1 MKITNKFM
9 VYAMLAL
16 MVLLCI
22 SASSAAEPLS
32 DDLGAYVS
40 NDTVSVSEDT
50 YVVDANG
57 GGDYETSSADS
68 DAAGGKTVFTENGK
82 NTDLLTSTNSVNL
95 VGDDELTNVVTNA
108 TFYSYFDK
116 DGFLLDSIKFNNLT
130 FKGTFSNVSD
140 YIILNKSIAIAGD
153 EAVLNNIAFVISSE
167 NVELDGLTLVSNNSL
182 GDLISVGA
190 SNTILSNLDITYIV
204 DDEMANAIS
213 VSGRGT
219 ISNVTI
225 KNNKIYF
232 ESQVK
237 DDEEL
242 TTAIN
247 LNDVENVVVD
257 GNDITAEIPGLTVN
271 TYDYTYFMM
280 GLCYVNPVRIY
291 EGSGVNFTNNKVD
304 VKVNSYDSSY
314 PTVQALYIVG
324 SDDVSIK
331 GNNITMRDTLT
342 PAGTAIYLYA
352 VECGF
357 SSEISFVENDFD
369 ILTTGG
375 KSGAGSAYALQIA
388 TSDAEVIGNNITC
401 DSNGPNLGIYLPYGM
416 GPAKDLVVKENFINV
431 TGLAE
436 GTSSYA
442 LVSGIEVQTGYATIY
457 NNTIYSMNKV
467 GANDRY
473 PISAVSAVQYSAS
486 TLSFDIQ
493 DNEIYTNGKY
503 AVDIRYKVQNANVI
517 GNYLTANTL
526 KGDDAAYI
534 RSGENVVENNTP
546 VIGIV
551 TNKTFFNFFDDSGVL
566 KDNKDYYGLTFEGN
580 FSDLVDTIVFNR
592 PFKVFGNN
600 TVLNNIAVRIEADD
614 VELSGFNI
622 TADKEFA
629 ENNGAAIYATGSN
642 IEIDDVVVNYN
653 APDAVE
659 AIGIYANAAD
669 NFALSSSKIMFVSA
683 NPGSKHHYGLEIRDS
698 NNVLLIN
705 NEINATL
712 PAVGVDY
719 MATGIDTDLVLAVG
733 IQGGENITFISN
745 DVNVNTNGG
754 IGDYP
759 TVDAVMIHGSNN
771 VSVIL
776 NKISHIDTTTSDI
789 SRFYYALDL
798 YSLNATVENNNIF
811 VNTTAGADGAGTAY
825 PIQLTGP
832 ATVTVKNNNL
842 TSMSKGANSG
852 IYAAN
857 WNGPT
862 TLIAEDNTIN
872 VTGYATSGSYSLVS
886 GIEAEI
892 DVLNAYNNTIT
903 VNNLADY
910 DDANQVYG
918 ISMVS
923 SYMQGTAVADI
934 NNNIIN
940 VDGKYA
946 VYYIKAINTN
956 VTYNSLYAHELAG
969 DDAAIINDG
978 ENNIIENNQPPY
990 HFEVIIDANG
1000 TWIGNNNI
1008 VKVTVTNATGA
1019 LGTGKVSFKIANT
1032 LFTVELVDGQASYE
1046 IPAGLLVV
1054 GENNVT
1060 VDYESN
1066 NTAYRDSSATA
1077 KFQVVDGVVT
1087 QDNYMVYFNQA
1098 DNGKLF
1104 DYVPEGVTLDFQG
1117 SIINPDQANV
1127 IQMNVNKPVNIISS
1141 TQDAYIDLNTT
1152 AGSLLGESPGNS
1164 FSVTRGG
1171 SKSNVTGIFFHNT
1184 QIWISNTTDVVL
1196 DNISVVVEDQR
1207 VGSGVGATSI
1217 RDNSSNVVLKNS
1229 YLYTKNNSGSTTFTM
1244 SWTTNCTI
1252 DNCTVKAE
1260 GNVGNLIYLNV
1271 YNIVGAPTGVPLNNN
1286 NTVSNNRIYGKE
1298 GSGISIGLMIE
1309 GTGNLIVNNT
1319 LYKSSISTSFGAQ
1332 KPADNIY
1339 AGNTLTEGG
1348 SLTAQA
1354 NSIVYDNNVTGSL
1367 TAGANS
1373 QAFDNIVG
1381 KSMTVTAGATAYNN
1395 TVATSMSV
1403 AAASTAYGNSIG
1415 TSMTVAKDAVV
1426 YENTIGTTVSIN
1438 GANAIVTDNIIGSTV
1453 TVAKAATNTTFV
1465 GNDIEGVL
1473 TVNSNDN
1480 NIKENNITVTGQ
1492 YAIDLKTATGNN
1504 VTDNYLTAEL
1514 YKGDAAVK
1522 YSGENLVENNI
1533 PAISMDVIADSVWI
1547 GSNGTVVVSVV
1558 NGTGNV
1564 TIKVNDK
1571 DYVVELDENGTA
1583 TKVVPAEDL
1592 VVGGNN
1598 VTVTYET
1605 EGYLPVTIETAL
1617 GVLDGVVT
1625 NVTYEFYFDD
1635 SGYLVD
1641 LVPENTTLDFQGL
1654 FLGKFPV
1661 YIDKAINVISSTG
1674 DALFDAGDTYAG
1686 NAINSF
1692 NIIAGGD
1699 NTNITGLD
1707 FINYCLYIKGASNV
1721 TVDNIS
1727 IVANKRGVGSG
1738 TGFLSIHT
1746 GAYNTLVKNS
1756 YFENGGTGSSLL
1768 VLGKGGAYAVFDHNV
1783 FNITGSSGNILSANQ
1798 FVGKGD
1804 APEHVSYTNNVL
1816 YNSQPGSP
1824 FCYAMTVSGSGNLLE
1839 NNTIYHNG
1847 SGILNQYGAS
1857 SSGNVYR
1864 NNTLYGNTNFNP
1876 SANSIVENNKI
1887 YATTN
1892 IAANTTATGNTFV
1905 NVAISGTNTT
1915 FENNIVNGTVTVNGN
1930 DNNILGN
1937 DITSTGDYA
1946 VDLKSTT
1953 GNLVTGNYLTAELY
1967 KGDAA
1972 VKYGGENNTVENNY
1986 PAISIDVVAD
1996 SVWIGSNGTV
2006 VVSVVNGTGNVT
2018 IKVNDKEYV
2027 VELDENGTCSQA
2039 VPAEDLVV
2047 GGNNVTV
2054 TYETE
2059 GFLPVTIETALGVLD
2074 GVITNATYQFYFDE
2088 RGNLA
2093 PAVPNDTTLDFQ
2105 GLFLGKF
2112 PVYIDKSVNVVSSTG
2127 DALFDCGDAFLGNT
2141 INSFNIIAGADNTNI
2156 TGLQFANCCLYIK
2169 GASNVTVD
2177 DIIMVADKRG
2187 VGSGTGF
2194 LSIHSE
2200 AYYTTVKNSYFEN
2213 GGTGSS
2219 VVVLGKGG
2227 KYATFDNNVFN
2238 IVGSSGNV
2246 LSSNIFVGAGD
2257 NPEFVNYTNNIIT
2270 SQVAG
2275 SSFMYGITV
2284 CGQGNIIEN
2293 NSLLNFKGNAIVN
2306 QFGATSTK
2314 NIYRNNTITGGG
2326 SMLIGT
2332 YSLVENNNV
2341 AEGTL
2346 TVTEGSTFANNTAK
2360 SVTISG
2366 KNVVATDNI
2375 ILTTV
2380 TISAAA
2386 TNTTFA
2392 NNFVNGLVTVNSNE
2406 NTITEN
2412 NIISD
2417 GEFAVDLKST
2427 QNNTVTDNV
2436 LYASD
2441 LVGDK
2446 AVSFVEDKGNVVEN
2460 NLPMDP
2466 VLVVEAENIKV
2477 GENAT
2482 INVSFT
2488 ANVTGTVEVIVDGKK
2503 YNVDVVD
2510 GKGQLNVSDLA
2521 ANKYTV
2527 GAYYEGDLLYVAT
2540 ENTTSFT
2547 VEKQTTD
2554 ANITLPTDFKV
2565 GEDTNVTVSIPGA
2578 TGNVSAIVDG
2588 VETVVP
2594 LDENGT
2600 AVIPIENLTAG
2611 EHSVVVVYDGDDTH
2625 AGFHKAATFAAP
2637 MLSSE
2642 FVNITVDGSGYIDA
2656 VLVNSM
2662 GDAIAN
2668 ATVVYK
2674 INGAEANITTD
2685 ENGWFLLNNTNNA
2698 IVEFS
2703 YAGSD
2708 FIEPANVTINLQNIA
2723 PSKTA
2728 TVINSSDFTQ
2738 YSCDYYEGERGGNFT
2753 FQLLDMVG
2761 NPLANKTIYIGY
2773 NGVTLNRTTDAN
2785 GYAAVQINLKNA
2797 GIYTFVIVF
2806 LGDENYNASMA
2817 VHKVTINKKTTSI
2830 SASAKTFKATA
2841 KTKKY
2846 TVTLKTIK
2854 GSSIDGKTYLAA
2866 GKKVT
2871 LKINGKTYTAKTNA
2885 KGQATFSLKITKKGK
2900 FTTKISFDGDKS
2912 YEASSKSVKI
2922 TIK

>member
-1 MKITNKFM
+1 M
-9 VYAMLAL
+9 
-16 MVLLCI
+16 
-22 SASSAAEPLS
+22 
-32 DDLGAYVS
+32 
-40 NDTVSVSEDT
+40 
-50 YVVDANG
+50 
-57 GGDYETSSADS
+57 
-68 DAAGGKTVFTENGK
+68 
-82 NTDLLTSTNSVNL
+82 
-95 VGDDELTNVVTNA
+95 
-108 TFYSYFDK
+108 
-116 DGFLLDSIKFNNLT
+116 DSIKFNNLT

-257 GNDITAEIPGLTVN
+257 GNDITAKIPGLTVN

-712 PAVGVDY
+712 PAVGVDF

-1087 QDNYMVYFNQA
+1087 QDNYMVY
-1098 DNGKLF
+1098 
-1104 DYVPEGVTLDFQG
+1104 
-1117 SIINPDQANV
+1117 
-1127 IQMNVNKPVNIISS
+1127 
-1141 TQDAYIDLNTT
+1141 
-1152 AGSLLGESPGNS
+1152 
-1164 FSVTRGG
+1164 
-1171 SKSNVTGIFFHNT
+1171 
-1184 QIWISNTTDVVL
+1184 
-1196 DNISVVVEDQR
+1196 
-1207 VGSGVGATSI
+1207 
-1217 RDNSSNVVLKNS
+1217 
-1229 YLYTKNNSGSTTFTM
+1229 
-1244 SWTTNCTI
+1244 
-1252 DNCTVKAE
+1252 
-1260 GNVGNLIYLNV
+1260 
-1271 YNIVGAPTGVPLNNN
+1271 
-1286 NTVSNNRIYGKE
+1286 
-1298 GSGISIGLMIE
+1298 
-1309 GTGNLIVNNT
+1309 
-1319 LYKSSISTSFGAQ
+1319 
-1332 KPADNIY
+1332 
-1339 AGNTLTEGG
+1339 
-1348 SLTAQA
+1348 
-1354 NSIVYDNNVTGSL
+1354 
-1367 TAGANS
+1367 
-1373 QAFDNIVG
+1373 
-1381 KSMTVTAGATAYNN
+1381 
-1395 TVATSMSV
+1395 
-1403 AAASTAYGNSIG
+1403 
-1415 TSMTVAKDAVV
+1415 
-1426 YENTIGTTVSIN
+1426 
-1438 GANAIVTDNIIGSTV
+1438 
-1453 TVAKAATNTTFV
+1453 
-1465 GNDIEGVL
+1465 
-1473 TVNSNDN
+1473 
-1480 NIKENNITVTGQ
+1480 
-1492 YAIDLKTATGNN
+1492 
-1504 VTDNYLTAEL
+1504 
-1514 YKGDAAVK
+1514 
-1522 YSGENLVENNI
+1522 
-1533 PAISMDVIADSVWI
+1533 
-1547 GSNGTVVVSVV
+1547 
-1558 NGTGNV
+1558 
-1564 TIKVNDK
+1564 
-1571 DYVVELDENGTA
+1571 
-1583 TKVVPAEDL
+1583 
-1592 VVGGNN
+1592 
-1598 VTVTYET
+1598 
-1605 EGYLPVTIETAL
+1605 
-1617 GVLDGVVT
+1617 
-1625 NVTYEFYFDD
+1625 
-1635 SGYLVD
+1635 
-1641 LVPENTTLDFQGL
+1641 
-1654 FLGKFPV
+1654 
-1661 YIDKAINVISSTG
+1661 
-1674 DALFDAGDTYAG
+1674 
-1686 NAINSF
+1686 
-1692 NIIAGGD
+1692 
-1699 NTNITGLD
+1699 
-1707 FINYCLYIKGASNV
+1707 
-1721 TVDNIS
+1721 
-1727 IVANKRGVGSG
+1727 
-1738 TGFLSIHT
+1738 
-1746 GAYNTLVKNS
+1746 
-1756 YFENGGTGSSLL
+1756 
-1768 VLGKGGAYAVFDHNV
+1768 
-1783 FNITGSSGNILSANQ
+1783 
-1798 FVGKGD
+1798 
-1804 APEHVSYTNNVL
+1804 
-1816 YNSQPGSP
+1816 
-1824 FCYAMTVSGSGNLLE
+1824 
-1839 NNTIYHNG
+1839 
-1847 SGILNQYGAS
+1847 
-1857 SSGNVYR
+1857 
-1864 NNTLYGNTNFNP
+1864 
-1876 SANSIVENNKI
+1876 
-1887 YATTN
+1887 
-1892 IAANTTATGNTFV
+1892 
-1905 NVAISGTNTT
+1905 
-1915 FENNIVNGTVTVNGN
+1915 
-1930 DNNILGN
+1930 
-1937 DITSTGDYA
+1937 
-1946 VDLKSTT
+1946 
-1953 GNLVTGNYLTAELY
+1953 
-1967 KGDAA
+1967 
-1972 VKYGGENNTVENNY
+1972 
-1986 PAISIDVVAD
+1986 
-1996 SVWIGSNGTV
+1996 
-2006 VVSVVNGTGNVT
+2006 
-2018 IKVNDKEYV
+2018 
-2027 VELDENGTCSQA
+2027 
-2039 VPAEDLVV
+2039 
-2047 GGNNVTV
+2047 
-2054 TYETE
+2054 
-2059 GFLPVTIETALGVLD
+2059 
-2074 GVITNATYQFYFDE
+2074 
-2088 RGNLA
+2088 
-2093 PAVPNDTTLDFQ
+2093 
-2105 GLFLGKF
+2105 
-2112 PVYIDKSVNVVSSTG
+2112 
-2127 DALFDCGDAFLGNT
+2127 
-2141 INSFNIIAGADNTNI
+2141 
-2156 TGLQFANCCLYIK
+2156 
-2169 GASNVTVD
+2169 
-2177 DIIMVADKRG
+2177 
-2187 VGSGTGF
+2187 
-2194 LSIHSE
+2194 
-2200 AYYTTVKNSYFEN
+2200 
-2213 GGTGSS
+2213 
-2219 VVVLGKGG
+2219 
-2227 KYATFDNNVFN
+2227 
-2238 IVGSSGNV
+2238 
-2246 LSSNIFVGAGD
+2246 
-2257 NPEFVNYTNNIIT
+2257 
-2270 SQVAG
+2270 
-2275 SSFMYGITV
+2275 
-2284 CGQGNIIEN
+2284 
-2293 NSLLNFKGNAIVN
+2293 
-2306 QFGATSTK
+2306 
-2314 NIYRNNTITGGG
+2314 
-2326 SMLIGT
+2326 
-2332 YSLVENNNV
+2332 
-2341 AEGTL
+2341 
-2346 TVTEGSTFANNTAK
+2346 
-2360 SVTISG
+2360 
-2366 KNVVATDNI
+2366 
-2375 ILTTV
+2375 
-2380 TISAAA
+2380 
-2386 TNTTFA
+2386 
-2392 NNFVNGLVTVNSNE
+2392 
-2406 NTITEN
+2406 
-2412 NIISD
+2412 
-2417 GEFAVDLKST
+2417 
-2427 QNNTVTDNV
+2427 
-2436 LYASD
+2436 
-2441 LVGDK
+2441 
-2446 AVSFVEDKGNVVEN
+2446 
-2460 NLPMDP
+2460 
-2466 VLVVEAENIKV
+2466 
-2477 GENAT
+2477 
-2482 INVSFT
+2482 
-2488 ANVTGTVEVIVDGKK
+2488 
-2503 YNVDVVD
+2503 
-2510 GKGQLNVSDLA
+2510 
-2521 ANKYTV
+2521 
-2527 GAYYEGDLLYVAT
+2527 
-2540 ENTTSFT
+2540 
-2547 VEKQTTD
+2547 
-2554 ANITLPTDFKV
+2554 
-2565 GEDTNVTVSIPGA
+2565 
-2578 TGNVSAIVDG
+2578 
-2588 VETVVP
+2588 
-2594 LDENGT
+2594 
-2600 AVIPIENLTAG
+2600 
-2611 EHSVVVVYDGDDTH
+2611 
-2625 AGFHKAATFAAP
+2625 
-2637 MLSSE
+2637 
-2642 FVNITVDGSGYIDA
+2642 
-2656 VLVNSM
+2656 
-2662 GDAIAN
+2662 
-2668 ATVVYK
+2668 
-2674 INGAEANITTD
+2674 
-2685 ENGWFLLNNTNNA
+2685 
-2698 IVEFS
+2698 
-2703 YAGSD
+2703 
-2708 FIEPANVTINLQNIA
+2708 
-2723 PSKTA
+2723 
-2728 TVINSSDFTQ
+2728 
-2738 YSCDYYEGERGGNFT
+2738 
-2753 FQLLDMVG
+2753 
-2761 NPLANKTIYIGY
+2761 
-2773 NGVTLNRTTDAN
+2773 
-2785 GYAAVQINLKNA
+2785 
-2797 GIYTFVIVF
+2797 
-2806 LGDENYNASMA
+2806 
-2817 VHKVTINKKTTSI
+2817 
-2830 SASAKTFKATA
+2830 
-2841 KTKKY
+2841 
-2846 TVTLKTIK
+2846 
-2854 GSSIDGKTYLAA
+2854 
-2866 GKKVT
+2866 
-2871 LKINGKTYTAKTNA
+2871 
-2885 KGQATFSLKITKKGK
+2885 
-2900 FTTKISFDGDKS
+2900 
-2912 YEASSKSVKI
+2912 
-2922 TIK
+2922 